1 LRYFIELCYNGKNY
15 HGWQIQ
21 PAALSVQETIEK
33 ALTVLLR
40 EKIQVVGCGR
50 TDAGVHAS
58 QFFLHFDSEVE
69 FEPEKLKF
77 QLNSILPD
85 DIAIF
90 EVLKVK
96 DSAHSRFDA
105 MSRSYEYKIFEG
117 KNPFLQDTHYQV
129 TAFDVDLNK
138 MNEAA
143 DLLIK
148 YSDFKC
154 FSRTKTDVKTFIC
167 SIEEARWEKQGNV
180 WIFYI
185 RANRFLRNM
194 VRAIVG
200 TLIEVGKNKRTLEQF
215 KEVIESRDRSEAG
228 PSAKAR
234 GLHLTRIEYPKEI
247 FIDAYV

>member
-1 LRYFIELCYNGKNY
+1 
-15 HGWQIQ
+15 
-21 PAALSVQETIEK
+21 
-33 ALTVLLR
+33 
-40 EKIQVVGCGR
+40 
-50 TDAGVHAS
+50 
-58 QFFLHFDSEVE
+58 
-69 FEPEKLKF
+69 
-77 QLNSILPD
+77 
-85 DIAIF
+85 
-90 EVLKVK
+90 
-96 DSAHSRFDA
+96 
-105 MSRSYEYKIFEG
+105 
-117 KNPFLQDTHYQV
+117 
-129 TAFDVDLNK
+129 

-167 SIEEARWEKQGNV
+167 SIEEARWEKQGDV

-200 TLIEVGKNKRTLEQF
+200 TLIEVGQNKRTLEQF
-215 KEVIESRDRSEAG
+215 IEVIESRDRSEAG